1 MVEAKEEAKVVSTE
15 EPCEVTKEEACQ
27 GKEKPCEEKPG
38 GNAGDDS
45 GK

>member
-15 EPCEVTKEEACQ
+15 EQCEVTKEEACQ
-27 GKEKPCEEKPG
+27 GQEKPCEG

>member
-1 MVEAKEEAKVVSTE
+1 
-15 EPCEVTKEEACQ
+15 VTKEEACQ
-27 GKEKPCEEKPG
+27 GQEKPCEG